1 MSDLTPDLSRFGKDD
16 GQSPPPSPPSPPP
29 PPPADSLAAR
39 FADLFAKPSRL
50 MDHVGAR
57 PLWWVPGVVIFVVL
71 VAFAWLTAP
80 ISGPEQ
86 MEMMRD
92 SKLMSMVPEEQWQAQ
107 YDEAMN
113 IQPGKRA
120 VQSLTA
126 GFMGWI
132 SVIVFGFIL
141 GFFARMS
148 GGRGTFRQALG
159 VTSWAALLP
168 FALGP
173 LVKAPLV
180 LATESAFKVNIGLA
194 ALLPGS
200 EPGSALFQV
209 LLTYGDFLTWWGLA
223 VLIIGFSR
231 VFGLARNAAVVTV
244 LAPWALLSLV
254 PLGLALAFM

>member
-1 MSDLTPDLSRFGKDD
+1 MSDLTPDPSRFGTP
-16 GQSPPPSPPSPPP
+16 GEPSQSPPP
-29 PPPADSLAAR
+29 PPLAAPDGLVAR
-39 FADLFAKPSRL
+39 FGDLFAKPSRL
-50 MDHVGAR
+50 MDNVAAR
-57 PLWWVPGVVIFVVL
+57 PLWWVPGLVIFVAL
-71 VAFAWLTAP
+71 VVFAWLTAP

-107 YDEAMN
+107 YEEAMN
-113 IQPGKRA
+113 IAPGKRA
-120 VQSLTA
+120 VQSLSA

-148 GGRGTFRQALG
+148 GGKGSFRQALG

-168 FALGP
+168 FAVGP

-194 ALLPGS
+194 ALLPGA
-200 EPGSALFQV
+200 EPGSPLFQV

-223 VLIIGFSR
+223 ILVIGFTR
-231 VFGLARNAAVVTV
+231 VFGLARNAAITTV

-254 PLGLALAFM
+254 PLGLALIFM

>member
-1 MSDLTPDLSRFGKDD
+1 MSDLTPDPSRFATPTAP
-16 GQSPPPSPPSPPP
+16 QPAPPPPSSPG
-29 PPPADSLAAR
+29 DSIAAR
-39 FADLFAKPSRL
+39 FGDLFAKPSRL

-57 PLWWVPGVVIFVVL
+57 PLWWVPGVVIFVVMI
-71 VAFAWLTAP
+71 AFAWLTAP

-92 SKLMSMVPEEQWQAQ
+92 SKLMSMMPEEQWQAQ

-113 IQPGKRA
+113 VTPGKRL

-141 GFFARMS
+141 GFFARM
-148 GGRGTFRQALG
+148 GGGKGSLRQALG
-159 VTSWAALLP
+159 ITSWAALLP
-168 FALGP
+168 FAVGP

-180 LATESAFKVNIGLA
+180 LATESVFKVNIGLA
-194 ALLPGS
+194 ALLPGG
-200 EPGSALFQV
+200 EPGTALFQF

-223 VLIIGFSR
+223 VLVIGFSR
-231 VFGLARNAAVVTV
+231 VFGLARRAAVTAVV
-244 LAPWALLSLV
+244 LPWALLSLI
-254 PLGLALAFM
+254 PLGLALIFM